1 MPTFKNIRV
10 KMRGGKS
17 RLQRVQVLASGKY
30 KFVKNLTKGK
40 KRATKSTR
48 SSSSK
53 RSVRKTARRYRK
65 KRRGGGGK
73 SLTRTAFKLIRIGA
87 LIAPAAHYAMITAS
101 PENKI
106 RYGLRAYTGYDMT
119 TGSWDFGRLAEGWGA
134 FLGACLATYGIP
146 KITSILRKL

>member
-1 MPTFKNIRV
+1 VKRRV
-10 KMRGGKS
+10 KR
-17 RLQRVQVLASGKY
+17 
-30 KFVKNLTKGK
+30 
-40 KRATKSTR
+40 
-48 SSSSK
+48 
-53 RSVRKTARRYRK
+53 TARRK

-87 LIAPAAHYAMITAS
+87 LVAPAAHYAMITAS